1 MSTLCLHPL
10 LWGADMVVRQDTSP
24 SFAAGREGGIRS
36 YRQFLYTLLSE
47 REAFFEEV
55 VDGIDLGAK
64 LRYGA
69 LTVTALAGFF
79 GLVAGAYSGPAQA
92 VSAGIKL
99 PFLFFATL
107 VVCVPAFFVV
117 QVLVGSRLRL
127 RQVVV
132 LVFGALALTS
142 VLLAAFVPITAFFLI
157 SGANYYFQHLLNI
170 AIAGVAGLFGM
181 YALHEGLSVVC
192 EKRGVYPR
200 KALTIMRAWAVLF
213 AFVGVQLAWSLRPFL
228 GDRNQPFRVFGT
240 YQGNFYAA
248 IIYAVNKLL
257 HGDETPTAPPGK
269 RDTIPRFRGFII
281 PPIDTVA
288 DSTHRRRHP

>member
-1 MSTLCLHPL
+1 MPV
-10 LWGADMVVRQDTSP
+10 DQPITSY
-24 SFAAGREGGIRS
+24 SD
-36 YRQFLYTLLSE
+36 FLKALLSDRE
-47 REAFFEEV
+47 RFFEEV
-55 VDGIDLGAK
+55 VEGVALRSK
-64 LRYGA
+64 LRYA
-69 LTVTALAGFF
+69 VVTIITLAGFF

-92 VSAGIKL
+92 VSAGLKL
-99 PFLFFATL
+99 PFLFFATFA
-107 VVCVPAFFVV
+107 VCFPAFFVV

-127 RQVVV
+127 LQVAV
-132 LVFGALALTS
+132 LVFGALALSS

-157 SGANYYFQHLLNI
+157 TGANYYFQHLLNI

-213 AFVGVQLAWSLRPFL
+213 AFVGIQLAWSLRPFL
-228 GDRNQPFRVFGT
+228 GDRNEPFQVFGR

-248 IIYAVNKLL
+248 VIYAVNKLL
-257 HGDETPTAPPGK
+257 HGDETQTAPPAK
-269 RDTIPRFRGFII
+269 QDTIPRFRGFII

-288 DSTHRRRHP
+288 DSTHRRRRP